1 VNALDLVYL
10 PVAALTA
17 PFWARKAR
25 GGWSERFGNIEPLPA
40 PVRPRVMLHGVSVG
54 ETNASRALVP
64 LLSAKAETLVTASTD
79 TGLKRA
85 GELYKPVA
93 HVRRYPLDASW
104 SVRKFLDRAK
114 PQAVALVELEL
125 WPNFIRACGARNIAV
140 GVVNGRLSERSFK
153 GYRKLRPYL
162 RPIFASLRFAA
173 VQDEDYRERFIAMG
187 VPADR
192 CVVTG
197 SMKWDSVVIA
207 DSAPGMDELAASLG
221 IDRNRPLVVAGSTG
235 PGEEALLVAARD
247 EWSARLGGP
256 VQLLCAPRKPER
268 FDEAAAAM
276 PGCVRRSTTKNQAA
290 AGPNPSGLFLLD
302 TIGELR
308 AAFALADVA
317 VVGRSFMGDL
327 FGSDPIEP
335 IGLGRATVIGPH
347 VEDFKAIVADFER
360 AQGLARADRANVAR
374 VVGELLSSR
383 DARERMADAG
393 RDVIRARQGA
403 SRTHAEMILGLLD
416 RR

>member
-1 VNALDLVYL
+1 
-10 PVAALTA
+10 
-17 PFWARKAR
+17 
-25 GGWSERFGNIEPLPA
+25 
-40 PVRPRVMLHGVSVG
+40 
-54 ETNASRALVP
+54 
-64 LLSAKAETLVTASTD
+64 
-79 TGLKRA
+79 
-85 GELYKPVA
+85 
-93 HVRRYPLDASW
+93 
-104 SVRKFLDRAK
+104 
-114 PQAVALVELEL
+114 
-125 WPNFIRACGARNIAV
+125 
-140 GVVNGRLSERSFK
+140 
-153 GYRKLRPYL
+153 
-162 RPIFASLRFAA
+162 
-173 VQDEDYRERFIAMG
+173 
-187 VPADR
+187 
-192 CVVTG
+192 
-197 SMKWDSVVIA
+197 
-207 DSAPGMDELAASLG
+207 
-221 IDRNRPLVVAGSTG
+221 
-235 PGEEALLVAARD
+235 
-247 EWSARLGGP
+247 
-256 VQLLCAPRKPER
+256 
-268 FDEAAAAM
+268 M